1 MPYVLF
7 KSLIVDKKS
16 TELRSPA
23 CLSQRSATLSC
34 GLSTLENIMANTQ
47 QEPRTVLLLGASRG
61 IGLGLIEEYL
71 DRGWRVIATQRNLTV
86 APALCE
92 LSAKAEGAL
101 TILTADVNRQDDI
114 AAVSRRLEGI
124 TLDLL
129 FVVAGVSDDPNQTIG
144 QISNEEF
151 NHLMV
156 TNALSPLR
164 AIEQLAQH
172 VRADGSI
179 AVMTSALG
187 SISANTIGGYET
199 YRASK
204 AALNMLLRS
213 YAARAGGERSILALM
228 PGWVK
233 TDMGGPDAPVE
244 VKDSTAGLA
253 DTIAKHAGQPGL
265 VFVDYQD
272 NIIPW

>member
-1 MPYVLF
+1 
-7 KSLIVDKKS
+7 
-16 TELRSPA
+16 
-23 CLSQRSATLSC
+23 
-34 GLSTLENIMANTQ
+34 MALAK
-47 QEPRTVLLLGASRG
+47 EDRTVLLLGASRG
-61 IGLGLIEEYL
+61 IGLGLVDEYL
-71 DRGWRVIATQRNLTV
+71 NRGWRVIATQRSLSLT
-86 APALCE
+86 PALADRIE
-92 LSAKAEGAL
+92 KANGAL
-101 TILTADVNRQDDI
+101 TVLSADINRPDDI
-114 AAVSRRLEGI
+114 AALPQQLSGM

-129 FVVAGVSDDPNQTIG
+129 FVVAGISDDPNQTIG
-144 QISNEEF
+144 QISTEEF

-156 TNALSPLR
+156 TNALSPMR
-164 AIEQLAQH
+164 ALEQLAQY
-172 VRADGSI
+172 VRPDGSL

-187 SISANTIGGYET
+187 SVSENTTGGYET

-213 YAARAGGERSILALM
+213 YVARAGGDRSILALM

-233 TDMGGPDAPVE
+233 TDMGGPDALVE

-272 NIIPW
+272 NTIPW

>member
-1 MPYVLF
+1 
-7 KSLIVDKKS
+7 
-16 TELRSPA
+16 
-23 CLSQRSATLSC
+23 
-34 GLSTLENIMANTQ
+34 MAIAK
-47 QEPRTVLLLGASRG
+47 EDRTVLLLGATRG
-61 IGLGLIEEYL
+61 IGLGLVDEYL
-71 DRGWRVIATQRNLTV
+71 DRGWRVIATQRSRSST
-86 APALCE
+86 PAL
-92 LSAKAEGAL
+92 ADRVKTANGAL
-101 TILTADVNRQDDI
+101 TVLRADINRPEDLVALSQQLSN
-114 AAVSRRLEGI
+114 V

-129 FVVAGVSDDPNQTIG
+129 FVVAGISDDPNQTIG
-144 QISNEEF
+144 QISTEEF

-156 TNALSPLR
+156 TNALSPMR
-164 AIEQLAQH
+164 ALEQLAKY
-172 VRADGSI
+172 VRPVGSL

-187 SISANTIGGYET
+187 SISENTTGGYEA

-213 YAARAGGERSILALM
+213 YAARAGGDRSILALM

-265 VFVDYQD
+265 VFVDYQG
-272 NIIPW
+272 NTISW

>member
-1 MPYVLF
+1 MT
-7 KSLIVDKKS
+7 S
-16 TELRSPA
+16 TK
-23 CLSQRSATLSC
+23 
-34 GLSTLENIMANTQ
+34 
-47 QEPRTVLLLGASRG
+47 QERTVLLLGASRG
-61 IGLGLIEEYL
+61 IGRGLVDEYL
-71 DRGWRVIATQRNLTV
+71 NRGWRVIATQRSLSLT
-86 APALCE
+86 PAL
-92 LSAKAEGAL
+92 AERVTQANGAL
-101 TILTADVNRQDDI
+101 TVLSADINRPDDL
-114 AAVSRRLEGI
+114 AALSQQLKGVS
-124 TLDLL
+124 LDVL
-129 FVVAGVSDDPNQTIG
+129 FVVAGVSDDPSQTIG
-144 QISNEEF
+144 QISTEEF

-156 TNALSPLR
+156 TNALSPMR
-164 AIEQLAQH
+164 ALEQLAQH
-172 VRADGSI
+172 VRADGSL

-187 SISANTIGGYET
+187 SISGNTSGGYET

-253 DTIAKHAGQPGL
+253 DTIAAHAGQPGA

-272 NIIPW
+272 NTIAW

>member
-1 MPYVLF
+1 
-7 KSLIVDKKS
+7 
-16 TELRSPA
+16 
-23 CLSQRSATLSC
+23 
-34 GLSTLENIMANTQ
+34 MANTQ

-61 IGLGLIEEYL
+61 IGLGLVEEYL
-71 DRGWRVIATQRNLTV
+71 GRGWRVIATQRSLTV

-129 FVVAGVSDDPNQTIG
+129 FVVAGVSDDPNQTAG
-144 QISNEEF
+144 QISTEEF

-179 AVMTSALG
+179 AVMSSALG
-187 SISANTIGGYET
+187 SISANTSGGYET

-213 YAARAGGERSILALM
+213 YAARAGGERSLLALM

-233 TDMGGPDAPVE
+233 TDMGGPDAQVE
-244 VKDSTAGLA
+244 VTDSTAGLA

-272 NIIPW
+272 KVIPW

>member
-1 MPYVLF
+1 M
-7 KSLIVDKKS
+7 KH
-16 TELRSPA
+16 TE
-23 CLSQRSATLSC
+23 
-34 GLSTLENIMANTQ
+34 Q
-47 QEPRTVLLLGASRG
+47 QQRTVLLLGASRG
-61 IGLGLIEEYL
+61 IGLGLVTEYL
-71 DRGWRVIATQRNLTV
+71 ARGWRVIATQRSLTV

-92 LSAKAEGAL
+92 LAADADKAL
-101 TILTADVNRQDDI
+101 TILSADIDRPDDI
-114 AAVSRRLEGI
+114 AALARRLEGI

-144 QISNEEF
+144 QISTDEF
-151 NHLMV
+151 TRVMV

-164 AIEQLAQH
+164 AIERLAEH

-179 AVMTSALG
+179 AVMSSALG
-187 SISANTIGGYET
+187 SVAGNTTGGYET

-204 AALNMLLRS
+204 AALNMLMRS
-213 YAARAGGERSILALM
+213 YAARAGGNRSLLALM

-253 DTIAKHAGQPGL
+253 DTIEKHAGQPGL

-272 NIIPW
+272 NQIAW

>member
-1 MPYVLF
+1 
-7 KSLIVDKKS
+7 
-16 TELRSPA
+16 
-23 CLSQRSATLSC
+23 
-34 GLSTLENIMANTQ
+34 MANTK

-61 IGLGLIEEYL
+61 IGLGLVEEYL
-71 DRGWRVIATQRNLTV
+71 GRGWRVIATQRSLTV

-92 LSAKAEGAL
+92 LVEKAEGTL
-101 TILTADVNRQDDI
+101 TILTADVNRADDI

-144 QISNEEF
+144 QISTDEF
-151 NHLMV
+151 NHLML

-172 VRADGSI
+172 VRAEGSI
-179 AVMTSALG
+179 AVMSSALG
-187 SISANTIGGYET
+187 SISANTTGGYET

-204 AALNMLLRS
+204 AALNTLLRS
-213 YAARAGGERSILALM
+213 YAARAGGERSMLALM

-233 TDMGGPDAPVE
+233 TDMGGPDALVE

-272 NIIPW
+272 NVIPW

>member
-1 MPYVLF
+1 
-7 KSLIVDKKS
+7 
-16 TELRSPA
+16 
-23 CLSQRSATLSC
+23 
-34 GLSTLENIMANTQ
+34 MAIAK
-47 QEPRTVLLLGASRG
+47 EDRTVLLLGASRG
-61 IGLGLIEEYL
+61 IGLGLVDEYL
-71 DRGWRVIATQRNLTV
+71 DRGWRVIATQRSRSS
-86 APALCE
+86 APAL
-92 LSAKAEGAL
+92 ADRVKTANGAL
-101 TILTADVNRQDDI
+101 TVLRADINRPEDLVALSQQLSN
-114 AAVSRRLEGI
+114 V

-129 FVVAGVSDDPNQTIG
+129 FVVAGISDDPNQTIG
-144 QISNEEF
+144 QISTEEF

-156 TNALSPLR
+156 TNVLSPMR
-164 AIEQLAQH
+164 ALEQLARY
-172 VRADGSI
+172 VRPEGSL

-187 SISANTIGGYET
+187 SISENTTGGYEA

-213 YAARAGGERSILALM
+213 YAARAGGDRSILALM

-265 VFVDYQD
+265 VFVDYQG
-272 NIIPW
+272 NTIAW

>member
-1 MPYVLF
+1 MA
-7 KSLIVDKKS
+7 S
-16 TELRSPA
+16 TK
-23 CLSQRSATLSC
+23 
-34 GLSTLENIMANTQ
+34 Q
-47 QEPRTVLLLGASRG
+47 QQPTVLLLGASRG
-61 IGLGLIEEYL
+61 IGLGLVEEYL
-71 DRGWRVIATQRNLTV
+71 SRSWHVVATQRSLTM

-92 LSAKAEGAL
+92 LVAKSEGTL
-101 TILTADVNRQDDI
+101 TILSADVNRPADI
-114 AAVSRRLEGI
+114 AALSRQLEGI

-144 QISNEEF
+144 QISLEEF

-156 TNALSPLR
+156 TNALSPMR
-164 AIEQLAQH
+164 ALEQLAQH
-172 VRADGSI
+172 VRPDGSL
-179 AVMTSALG
+179 AVMSSALG
-187 SISANTIGGYET
+187 SIATNTTGGYET

-253 DTIAKHAGQPGL
+253 DTIAKHASQPG
-265 VFVDYQD
+265 VAFVDYQG
-272 NIIPW
+272 NVIPW

>member
-1 MPYVLF
+1 
-7 KSLIVDKKS
+7 
-16 TELRSPA
+16 
-23 CLSQRSATLSC
+23 
-34 GLSTLENIMANTQ
+34 MAIAK
-47 QEPRTVLLLGASRG
+47 EDRTVLLLGASRG
-61 IGLGLIEEYL
+61 IGLGLVDEYL
-71 DRGWRVIATQRNLTV
+71 DRGWRVIATQRSLSS
-86 APALCE
+86 APAL
-92 LSAKAEGAL
+92 AERVKTANGAL
-101 TILTADVNRQDDI
+101 TVLRADINRPEDLVALSQQLSN
-114 AAVSRRLEGI
+114 V

-129 FVVAGVSDDPNQTIG
+129 FVVAGISDDPNQTIG
-144 QISNEEF
+144 QISTEEF

-156 TNALSPLR
+156 TNVLSPMR
-164 AIEQLAQH
+164 ALEQLARY
-172 VRADGSI
+172 VRPEGSL

-187 SISANTIGGYET
+187 SISENTTGGYEA

-213 YAARAGGERSILALM
+213 YAARAGGDRSILALM

-265 VFVDYQD
+265 VFVDYQG
-272 NIIPW
+272 NTISW